1 METLWQDIRYGIRML
16 AKTPGFTLIAILTL
30 TLGIGANTALFSVV
44 NAVLLNPLPY
54 PQPDQLLAVFTKTA
68 NFGHSSVSYPNLLD
82 WQKDNRSFSYLVGTR
97 GDDFNL
103 TGNGAAERLRTGMVS
118 AGYFELLGAKP
129 LMGRTFTPE
138 EDRVGAPPVVVITE
152 GLWKRKFGS
161 GEVIGKT
168 MALSGTDYTVIGVV
182 PANSRLYRNNE
193 IYVPIGQWSDVTFRD
208 RRVSMG
214 MQVVGRLKPGVKIEQ
229 ARADMD
235 AIAAGLAATYPEA
248 DAKSGIALVPLKK
261 NFVGDI
267 EPFLY
272 ILLGAVGFV
281 LLIACA
287 NVANLLLARSSA
299 RIREFAVRSALGA
312 SRGRIIRQLL
322 TESVLLSIAG
332 GGLGLALAAW
342 GTRAVIRT
350 LPDALPRSEGI
361 GVDTRVLLFTL
372 FISVL
377 AGILFGLAPA
387 LRTLQPNLQETLKE
401 GGRGASGARHRAQ
414 GVFVAAEMALAMVL
428 LVGAGLMIRSLALV
442 WGVDPGFNP
451 HHVTAFDI
459 AFAPSMASKP
469 PAAVRGFFRELGR
482 QISAIPSVEA
492 FSTNGGSLPME
503 GDSELP
509 FYIDGQPK
517 PASDNEMSWSLFY
530 LVDPPYLKT
539 MGIPLKRGR
548 FITDH
553 DDDHA
558 PMVMVIDETF
568 AKKYFPHDDPIGKR
582 INLTLLGQAEII
594 GVVGHIKHWGLDSD
608 AQQVIQA
615 QFYMPFLQVPDKF
628 MPLIVKGGTFVLR
641 SNAEPKG
648 LGEEIRRRIGQMDSQ
663 HAMYGIRTLDEI
675 VSDSL
680 ATRRFSTILLDI
692 FAGLA
697 LLLAAVGIYGVIAYL
712 VGQRTHEIG
721 VRMALGAQRTDVLR
735 LILGQGSRIAL
746 VGVGIGLAAAFGLTR
761 LMNKMLFGVSATDPI
776 TFGGVA
782 MLLVMVALAACYI
795 PARRAMRVDPIVA
808 LRYE

>member
-1 METLWQDIRYGIRML
+1 
-16 AKTPGFTLIAILTL
+16 
-30 TLGIGANTALFSVV
+30 
-44 NAVLLNPLPY
+44 
-54 PQPDQLLAVFTKTA
+54 
-68 NFGHSSVSYPNLLD
+68 
-82 WQKDNRSFSYLVGTR
+82 
-97 GDDFNL
+97 
-103 TGNGAAERLRTGMVS
+103 
-118 AGYFELLGAKP
+118 
-129 LMGRTFTPE
+129 
-138 EDRVGAPPVVVITE
+138 
-152 GLWKRKFGS
+152 
-161 GEVIGKT
+161 
-168 MALSGTDYTVIGVV
+168 
-182 PANSRLYRNNE
+182 
-193 IYVPIGQWSDVTFRD
+193 
-208 RRVSMG
+208 
-214 MQVVGRLKPGVKIEQ
+214 
-229 ARADMD
+229 
-235 AIAAGLAATYPEA
+235 
-248 DAKSGIALVPLKK
+248 
-261 NFVGDI
+261 
-267 EPFLY
+267 
-272 ILLGAVGFV
+272 
-281 LLIACA
+281 
-287 NVANLLLARSSA
+287 
-299 RIREFAVRSALGA
+299 
-312 SRGRIIRQLL
+312 
-322 TESVLLSIAG
+322 
-332 GGLGLALAAW
+332 
-342 GTRAVIRT
+342 
-350 LPDALPRSEGI
+350 
-361 GVDTRVLLFTL
+361 
-372 FISVL
+372 
-377 AGILFGLAPA
+377 
-387 LRTLQPNLQETLKE
+387 
-401 GGRGASGARHRAQ
+401 
-414 GVFVAAEMALAMVL
+414 
-428 LVGAGLMIRSLALV
+428 
-442 WGVDPGFNP
+442 
-451 HHVTAFDI
+451 
-459 AFAPSMASKP
+459 
-469 PAAVRGFFRELGR
+469 
-482 QISAIPSVEA
+482 
-492 FSTNGGSLPME
+492 
-503 GDSELP
+503 
-509 FYIDGQPK
+509 
-517 PASDNEMSWSLFY
+517 MSWSLFY